1 MIENGNRGSDKL
13 YDNQQIVSA
22 LNLCQ
27 KVVVE
32 ASTAPFLECMESLST
47 QLMDFAETAITDA
60 EQARYFELHNS
71 VKIQSDPLEQ
81 AFRQVL
87 LDHFSRFKE
96 GKLQTR
102 TGEEKYS
109 KDMLSLVDNEDLEE
123 TIAISSINRVA
134 LDDNAEQ
141 LWCLAVRLGA
151 IRGLDVLPAERN
163 PISPVQFCEALR
175 QALAGTDWDTRI
187 KILAYRTFNK
197 IFIPTLADLYQSLNH
212 NLVERLGMPSLD
224 FSVGG
229 QSSAPLTDIYTE
241 TEQTS
246 IADSVLDDTLSAGFD
261 VASDEAGLA
270 SPLLGHAPNPAQAT
284 EQYQSHLFSA
294 IRVLQNSIA
303 TSSAAPQGP
312 GGQQASAGAMART
325 MPVGAAGVPQGQF
338 IPGSTGLKRAPGE
351 AAGTLV
357 PTSQGFVPGRADAP
371 VFNEQ
376 QLLTALQNLQAGV
389 SEATSEILN
398 ASLSDQP
405 DDGIPMQSVSALVQ
419 QFSEELLQT
428 SEHEDQAVDNND
440 LQIIDLVGM
449 LFDYML
455 SDDNLPNSIKTLL
468 SYLHTPFL
476 KTAFLDPGF
485 FESTDHPARLLLN
498 SLAESGCRWVSNDGT
513 AQYEIYPR
521 IRGVVQRVLDDF
533 DNDIRIYAE
542 LLLEFSSYTKKIAR
556 RQELLERRA
565 TEKIQ
570 GEERLRE
577 MKIKVNQAVSQRIS
591 HVELPSAVLL
601 LLLQPWSDYLV
612 FVLLRHGDASPIWS
626 EALKTID
633 DVVWSVQAK
642 SKPADRAKQLELQ
655 DSLVQ
660 RLDAGFETIAY
671 DQNKIKKLCDALF
684 ALQKMALQSRTVD
697 AAPRETRDKLE
708 MIAAKKAGISE
719 MSEGVSEEEQRM
731 VDSLKMIEFGT
742 WFEFSTG
749 RRLKVAWYNS
759 TVLQYMLVDQMGKK
773 VAMKSGLELARE
785 MLSGEA
791 KVISGSTKPF
801 FERALENIYHSLNA
815 QAETLKSDNDEGE
828 L

>member
-1 MIENGNRGSDKL
+1 MIENDNHVSAKS
-13 YDNQQIVSA
+13 YDNKQIVSA

-27 KVVVE
+27 NIAVE
-32 ASTAPFLECMESLST
+32 ASSAPFLECMESLST
-47 QLMDFAETAITDA
+47 QLLDFAETAITDA
-60 EQARYFELHNS
+60 EQARYFEIHNS
-71 VKIQSDPLEQ
+71 VKAYAQPLEK
-81 AFRQVL
+81 AFQQVL
-87 LDHFSRFKE
+87 VEHFSRFKE

-175 QALAGTDWDTRI
+175 QALMGTDWDTRI

-229 QSSAPLTDIYTE
+229 QSSAPLTDIYTA
-241 TEQTS
+241 TEQ
-246 IADSVLDDTLSAGFD
+246 DSAEGSVEDGLSTGFD
-261 VASDEAGLA
+261 VAPDGSNLA
-270 SPLLGHAPNPAQAT
+270 SPLLGHAPNPGQAT
-284 EQYQSHLFSA
+284 EKYQSHLFSA
-294 IRVLQNSIA
+294 IRVLQNSLA
-303 TSSAAPQGP
+303 ASNVSSQGA
-312 GGQQASAGAMART
+312 GSQQSSTGTMAGAIPAGVT
-325 MPVGAAGVPQGQF
+325 TGVPQGQF
-338 IPGSTGLKRAPGE
+338 IPGSTGLKRGPGV

-357 PTSQGFVPGRADAP
+357 PTPQGFVPGRADAP

-405 DDGIPMQSVSALVQ
+405 DDGIPVQSVSALVQ

-428 SEHEDQAVDNND
+428 SEHEGQAVDNND

-577 MKIKVNQAVSQRIS
+577 MKIKVNQAVGQRIS

-612 FVLLRHGDASPIWS
+612 FVLLRHGDASSVWV
-626 EALKTID
+626 EALETID
-633 DVVWSVQAK
+633 DVVWSVQPK
-642 SKPADRAKQLELQ
+642 NKPADRAKQLELQ

-719 MSEGVSEEEQRM
+719 LSEGVSEEEQRM

-815 QAETLKSDNDEGE
+815 QAETLKSDTDDGE
-828 L
+828 V